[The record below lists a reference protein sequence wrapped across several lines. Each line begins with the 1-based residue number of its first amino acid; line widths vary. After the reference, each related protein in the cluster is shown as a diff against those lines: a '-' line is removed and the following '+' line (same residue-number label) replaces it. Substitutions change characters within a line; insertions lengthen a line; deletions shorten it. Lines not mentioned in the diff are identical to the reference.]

1 MRNFA
6 THFWKKFEEH
16 KERVAFVEATADG
29 VEPVT
34 YWQWTRDVQK
44 LALGLIDAGFAP
56 GDRMAIVAP
65 TRRSWLDLAFAT
77 WLVGGVVVPL
87 NSGQARGET
96 LRCLARAGAEWIA
109 AESLSAIEELR
120 GQGDKLP
127 SHLKWIALEE
137 ARVGEPGPNTF
148 ELPTLLE
155 TGRDLAR
162 RGKLDK
168 MAKRTYEIERDA
180 PALILYPLVPGDDP
194 HGAYFGGGKLA
205 VILEALGGDLQLEED
220 ARFAPLLSFGWFFG
234 LLTTLAVVMH
244 GRTVVLSER
253 AGDLETR
260 FNELQPTALVCGPA
274 WIEGQMQR
282 FRKRIEDAPQFL
294 KNMDQKS
301 GPLGIAKA
309 LSSLG
314 ERAARS
320 VLYDPVVKEL
330 GGKLDRVYLAGG
342 SAPDDILDVLDGAGI
357 DVLGAWGL
365 PECGISHVERSGA
378 QRRHSVGRPVQGYV
392 CKIADARAEES
403 GEILI
408 RADVLFDGYWDDEG
422 PLTIEEGYLQTG
434 VQGHVESGFLFV
446 EK

>member
-6 THFWKKFEEH
+6 TFFWKKFEEH
-16 KERVAFVEATADG
+16 KERVAFIEARSDG

-44 LALGLIDAGFAP
+44 IALGLMDAGFQP
-56 GDRMAIVAP
+56 GDRMAMVAP
-65 TRRSWLDLAFAT
+65 TRRAWLDLAFAT
-77 WLVGGVVVPL
+77 WLAGGVVVPL
-87 NSGQARGET
+87 VSGRERPET

-109 AESLSAIEELR
+109 AESLSALEEIR

-127 SHLKWIALEE
+127 SHLKWISLEE
-137 ARVGEPGPNTF
+137 ARVGEPPANTF
-148 ELPTLLE
+148 ELPELLK

-162 RGKLDK
+162 RGKLEK
-168 MAKRTYEIERDA
+168 LAERTYAIDRSD

-194 HGAYFGGGKLA
+194 HGAYFGGGKVA
-205 VILEALGGDLQLEED
+205 VMLESLGGDLKLGD
-220 ARFAPLLSFGWFFG
+220 KDRLAPLLSFGWFYG
-234 LLTTLAVVMH
+234 LLITLATLLK
-244 GRTVVLSER
+244 GRTIVLAER
-253 AGDLETR
+253 AGSLETR
-260 FNELQPTALVCGPA
+260 FNELQPTILVCGPA
-274 WIEGQMQR
+274 WIEGQMKS

-294 KNMDQKS
+294 KQMDQKS

-309 LSSLG
+309 LSTLG

-330 GGKLDRVYLAGG
+330 GGETDRVYLGGG

-365 PECGISHVERSGA
+365 PECGISHVERPGA

-392 CKIADARAEES
+392 CKISDARAEEM

-408 RADVLFDGYWDDEG
+408 RSDVLFDGYWDDEG